1 MPANGKT
8 NGTITSTKRAAV
20 SRPTPAQQRARREY
34 VRRSG
39 HKFTQEEID
48 KIRSQW
54 RD

>member
-1 MPANGKT
+1 MALNGHRKAPSIRRRPAAK
-8 NGTITSTKRAAV
+8 
-20 SRPTPAQQRARREY
+20 PTAAQQRARAEY

-39 HKFTQEEID
+39 HKFTQEEIG